1 MFSFVVE
8 QLAIRRVAA
17 RRVNCIFIAD
27 KDESKVKYFFRY
39 WCLFRTHLLIVIS
52 LNLGFVERIEYEV
65 YFNKKNSLCGALQS
79 LRTYC

>member
-1 MFSFVVE
+1 MFSFVVK

-17 RRVNCIFIAD
+17 RRVNCIFMAD
-27 KDESKVKYFFRY
+27 KDESKVKYFFTY

-52 LNLGFVERIEYEV
+52 LNLGLVEWIESEGYL
-65 YFNKKNSLCGALQS
+65 NKNMLRGLLQS